1 MGAGTMAMGFF
12 VAPPPKFGK
21 VRAHDVAGE
30 VEVDV
35 PAAGT
40 AFFPYLKLHIL
51 RVGNEVDRHLES
63 PDLPFAAEIVF
74 VFRREAIG
82 EGEVVVENEIEI
94 VKQVHHERRAGY
106 GKKLDRGV
114 SLPIEVLVLSVQ
126 RNSEQAPG
134 MPLEG
139 VLAAV
144 FLPYGGSPVPVK
156 NINHLLV
163 KMFLRMQFCSGWD
176 FTHIG
181 IVGSAGAF
189 EIDKCAQTAFL
200 IPGRHFHFAQVLDKK
215 PPVDWDFL

>member
-12 VAPPPKFGK
+12 VAPNRKFGNM
-21 VRAHDVAGE
+21 RAHDVAGE

-35 PAAGT
+35 PAAGA
-40 AFFPYLKLHIL
+40 AFFPSLKLHVL
-51 RVGNEVDRHLES
+51 CVGNEVDRHLES
-63 PDLPFAAEIVF
+63 PDLPLAAEIIF
-74 VFRREAIG
+74 VFRREAID

-94 VKQVHHERRAGY
+94 VKQVHHERRAGD
-106 GKKLDRGV
+106 GEKLHRGG

-156 NINHLLV
+156 NINNLLV
-163 KMFLRMQFCSGWD
+163 KMF
-176 FTHIG
+176 
-181 IVGSAGAF
+181 
-189 EIDKCAQTAFL
+189 
-200 IPGRHFHFAQVLDKK
+200 
-215 PPVDWDFL
+215 